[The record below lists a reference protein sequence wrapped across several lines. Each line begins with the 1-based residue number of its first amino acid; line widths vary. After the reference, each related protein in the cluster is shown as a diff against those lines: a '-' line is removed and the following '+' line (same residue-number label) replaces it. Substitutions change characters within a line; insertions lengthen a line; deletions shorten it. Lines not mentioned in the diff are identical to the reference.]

1 MSGERDKRAPIVIRE
16 ARAEDAAQLAAWA
29 IAMALETE
37 EKKLD
42 PETIRRGVRAVL
54 DDASR
59 GRYFIADRVSNGVA
73 MAIGTLMVT
82 REWSDWRCG
91 DWWWIQSVYVAPDYR
106 RRGAY
111 SALHKHV
118 RTLAEST
125 PQVCG
130 LRLYVERDN
139 LDAQRT
145 YKAMGMHDAGYRVYE
160 GEFASS
166 AKTRG

>member
-1 MSGERDKRAPIVIRE
+1 MSVEHEKRAPIVIRE
-16 ARAEDAAQLAAWA
+16 ARAGDAAQLAAWA

-42 PETIRRGVRAVL
+42 SETIKRGVRGVL
-54 DDASR
+54 DDAAR
-59 GRYFIADRVSNGVA
+59 GRYFIADRVHDGVA

-82 REWSDWRCG
+82 LEWSDWRCG
-91 DWWWIQSVYVAPDYR
+91 DWWWIQSVYVAPEYR
-106 RRGAY
+106 RRGVY
-111 SALHKHV
+111 GALHNHV
-118 RTLAEST
+118 RTLAEAD
-125 PQVCG
+125 PLVCG

-160 GEFASS
+160 GEFAK
-166 AKTRG
+166 ARG